1 MATKSNLKPMP
12 SVWRSLLW
20 KEWQEYRWHLLW
32 LTVAIVLLPLFFV
45 GDLHPESLLVVA
57 NGVLACY
64 GILAGLFVGMETA
77 ARENQRGTMRFLQ
90 SLPVSMTKL
99 ATARLAVSCLT
110 VIVPVLVGV
119 GCLYAYLFLQQYH
132 PLDVANMLDWTRIRV
147 IFSAQ
152 ETTTLAGYASLLTLM
167 SSLFTISLLVWMA
180 TCGVNRSDE
189 IRAGAIGFLVMV
201 CVWAVL
207 LSTLTWAER
216 SGWRFVEN
224 CLLLLLAG
232 APGGP
237 GFIGNLSSAGFGR
250 TWPYVVFATL
260 THAALIYVF
269 LRRYGRGSVRP
280 ERTSGERATKSQTE
294 WLSPPRKSQFTAIIW
309 KQVNETGPLAIVAA
323 AAVLLIAGILSW
335 LDNVQVRNYSETLA
349 GTALGVGYLVT
360 VVAGMGVFLEDVKPK
375 IGGFWRS
382 RPVNTT
388 QWFFVKF
395 FTGLTVLAVCFG
407 TLFVI
412 ASLLPGGQRLFE
424 EVDGLQLAVFAL
436 LFVLTYAIAMAS
448 YCLGRHPIAAACSTV
463 GIMLSGAFGYGVL
476 VDRDVIRSEVE
487 IGIGLM
493 LVGLVAAITLAWL
506 ALRNNWGW
514 HGR

>member
-1 MATKSNLKPMP
+1 MANESKLKPMP

-20 KEWQEYRWHLLW
+20 KEWYEHKWHIAG
-32 LTVAIVLLPLFFV
+32 LTTVIVLLPLFFANSE
-45 GDLHPESLLVVA
+45 PETLLVVVTVS
-57 NGVLACY
+57 VLCY
-64 GILAGLFVGMETA
+64 GILAGLFVGMSTA

-90 SLPVSMTKL
+90 SSPVSISKP
-99 ATARLAVSCLT
+99 AAARLMLSCSAIVVPILT
-110 VIVPVLVGV
+110 LVGL
-119 GCLYAYLFLQQYH
+119 CTTYLMSKNYH
-132 PLDVANMLDWTRIRV
+132 PIDVENILDWTRQTEM
-147 IFSAQ
+147 FASQSA
-152 ETTTLAGYASLLTLM
+152 TAFGKYSRFMALT
-167 SSLFTISLLVWMA
+167 SSVFTISLLIWMA

-189 IRAGAIGFLVMV
+189 IRAGAIGFLVIV
-201 CVWAVL
+201 CVWAGL

-216 SGWRFVEN
+216 SGWRFFEN
-224 CLLLLLAG
+224 CVLLMMAG

-237 GFIGNLSSAGFGR
+237 GFIGNFSSAGFGR

-260 THAALIYVF
+260 THAALIWVF

-280 ERTSGERATKSQTE
+280 ERTSDERVTKSQTE
-294 WLSPPRKSQFTAIIW
+294 WLSPPRKSQLTAIIW

-323 AAVLLIAGILSW
+323 AAVLLFAGIICW
-335 LDNVQVRNYSETLA
+335 LNTNNYSEALARCTL
-349 GTALGVGYLVT
+349 GIGYLVT
-360 VVAGMGVFLEDVKPK
+360 VVAGMGVFLEDLKPK

-388 QWFFVKF
+388 QWFLVKF

-407 TLFVI
+407 SLFVI

-436 LFVLTYAIAMAS
+436 LLVLTYSIAMAS
-448 YCLGRHPIAAACSTV
+448 YCFGRHPIAAACSTV
-463 GIMLSGAFGYGVL
+463 GIMLSGGFGYGVL
-476 VDRDVIRSEVE
+476 VNRDVIRSEVE

-493 LVGLVAAITLAWL
+493 LFGLVAAITLAWL